1 MFKKFLH
8 IQELTSILTILG
20 CVLEDD
26 KNSCSFHHCLIL
38 IQRQKYCLQAVIMCF
53 SSIFLFLFVDWLKYR
68 WLKMDL

>member
-26 KNSCSFHHCLIL
+26 KNSCLFHHCLIL
-38 IQRQKYCLQAVIMCF
+38 ILGQKYGLPAVIMCF
-53 SSIFLFLFVDWLKYR
+53 S
-68 WLKMDL
+68 